1 MRISLVFSILE
12 PFNALIYDLDMHNL
26 YAIFINFL
34 EICKDFGKTLVNEK
48 ENQPRLGVIP
58 RFSDLEAVALSLT
71 AESIGIDR
79 ENYLFAKLSEYRSE
93 FPHLISRRQFND
105 RRKQTSSLCNIIRDS
120 IAYHIDGAEEYFCID
135 SKTHRSVPFRKR

>member
-1 MRISLVFSILE
+1 MVFSILE

-58 RFSDLEAVALSLT
+58 RFSDLEAV
-71 AESIGIDR
+71 
-79 ENYLFAKLSEYRSE
+79 NW
-93 FPHLISRRQFND
+93 H
-105 RRKQTSSLCNIIRDS
+105 
-120 IAYHIDGAEEYFCID
+120 
-135 SKTHRSVPFRKR
+135 